1 MSKPGTSAT
10 IPRLVV
16 PKTRASKSRV
26 STSRRATPAS
36 RYGFLTV
43 GQTAKILG
51 VSPSTLRLW
60 ESEGLIAP
68 MRTTGRYR
76 LYSPELLK
84 VLKRIKY
91 LREVQRLNMPGIK
104 RELKDVV
111 ASNGGGSG
119 TGASGNS
126 GGAGAIANASTST
139 GSGSSGGAS
148 SGNTGGN
155 SGGGS
160 GSSGTAG
167 GRSTKIAAKP
177 DRTLGPQL
185 RRMRERKKLNLA
197 EAARRAGVSPGFLSA
212 VERSLANASVATL
225 QRLAMSYGTTVME
238 LFQTAPHD
246 RRLVTPAE
254 RRVLE
259 VHNGVR
265 MELLSFGA
273 PMLQSMLFRVAPLAG
288 SEGAYSHQGEEFI
301 YMVSGTLE
309 VWLDELECF
318 VLREGDSFWFP
329 STHAHRWFNPGHLD
343 AVLLWI
349 NTPPTF

>member
-1 MSKPGTSAT
+1 
-10 IPRLVV
+10 V
-16 PKTRASKSRV
+16 PKTRVSKSK
-26 STSRRATPAS
+26 SSSSARRAAPAA

-68 MRTTGRYR
+68 QRTTGRYR

-91 LREVQRLNMPGIK
+91 LREVQRLNMPGIR
-104 RELKDVV
+104 RELKD
-111 ASNGGGSG
+111 ALGNPGSN
-119 TGASGNS
+119 
-126 GGAGAIANASTST
+126 
-139 GSGSSGGAS
+139 SSGGGHTHTPPAREPS
-148 SGNTGGN
+148 PPPPPISP
-155 SGGGS
+155 
-160 GSSGTAG
+160 
-167 GRSTKIAAKP
+167 TKTVKP

-185 RRMRERKKLNLA
+185 RRMRERKRLNLA

-238 LFQTAPHD
+238 LFKTAPHD
-246 RRLVTPAE
+246 RRLVTQAE

-273 PMLQSMLFRVAPLAG
+273 PMLQSMLFKVAPLAG

-301 YMVSGTLE
+301 FMVAGTLE

-329 STHAHRWFNPGHLD
+329 STHAHRWFNPGNVD

>member
-1 MSKPGTSAT
+1 VA
-10 IPRLVV
+10 
-16 PKTRASKSRV
+16 KTRASKTRPS
-26 STSRRATPAS
+26 SSRRTAPAA

-68 MRTTGRYR
+68 HRTTGRYR

-91 LREVQRLNMPGIK
+91 LREVQRLNMPGIR
-104 RELKDVV
+104 RELDGAQPAPV
-111 ASNGGGSG
+111 APPPLPPATASHAGL
-119 TGASGNS
+119 TGAPSRA
-126 GGAGAIANASTST
+126 GAGPGAAIKTV
-139 GSGSSGGAS
+139 
-148 SGNTGGN
+148 
-155 SGGGS
+155 
-160 GSSGTAG
+160 
-167 GRSTKIAAKP
+167 KP

-185 RRMRERKKLNLA
+185 RRMRERKRYNLA
-197 EAARRAGVSPGFLSA
+197 EAATRAGVSPGFLSA

-238 LFQTAPHD
+238 LFKTAPHD
-246 RRLVTPAE
+246 RRLVTQAE

-288 SEGAYSHQGEEFI
+288 SEGAYSHVGEEFI
-301 YMVSGTLE
+301 FMISGTLE

-329 STHAHRWFNPGHLD
+329 STHAHRWFNPGNLD

>member
-1 MSKPGTSAT
+1 MMPAVSAYRALSKRVKSAT
-10 IPRLVV
+10 IRRSPVA
-16 PKTRASKSRV
+16 KTRASKTRS
-26 STSRRATPAS
+26 SSSSRRTAPAA

-68 MRTTGRYR
+68 HRTTGRYR

-91 LREVQRLNMPGIK
+91 LREVQRLNMPGIR
-104 RELKDVV
+104 RELDGAQPAAAAPPPPAVLTGHPGSHT
-111 ASNGGGSG
+111 ASHAGL
-119 TGASGNS
+119 TGAPGR
-126 GGAGAIANASTST
+126 ASTSA
-139 GSGSSGGAS
+139 GAAIK
-148 SGNTGGN
+148 TV
-155 SGGGS
+155 
-160 GSSGTAG
+160 
-167 GRSTKIAAKP
+167 KP

-185 RRMRERKKLNLA
+185 RRMRERKRYNLA
-197 EAARRAGVSPGFLSA
+197 EAAHRAGVSPGFLSA

-238 LFQTAPHD
+238 LFKTAPHD
-246 RRLVTPAE
+246 RRLVTQAE

-273 PMLQSMLFRVAPLAG
+273 PMLQSMLFRVASLAG
-288 SEGAYSHQGEEFI
+288 SEGAYSHVGEEFI
-301 YMVSGTLE
+301 FMISGTLE

-329 STHAHRWFNPGHLD
+329 STHAHRWFNPGNVD

>member
-1 MSKPGTSAT
+1 
-10 IPRLVV
+10 V
-16 PKTRASKSRV
+16 PKTPASKSR
-26 STSRRATPAS
+26 SSSSSRGTAPAA

-68 MRTTGRYR
+68 PRTTGRYR

-91 LREVQRLNMPGIK
+91 LREVQRLNMPGIR
-104 RELKDVV
+104 RELKD
-111 ASNGGGSG
+111 ATPGS
-119 TGASGNS
+119 
-126 GGAGAIANASTST
+126 
-139 GSGSSGGAS
+139 SSGGAS
-148 SGNTGGN
+148 SGASGVASAALSGSSGSASTGGDGHGGHGTHTTGGN
-155 SGGGS
+155 SGTRGTT
-160 GSSGTAG
+160 SSPQKATVV
-167 GRSTKIAAKP
+167 KP
-177 DRTLGPQL
+177 DRSLGPQL
-185 RRMRERKKLNLA
+185 RRLRERRRYNLA
-197 EAARRAGVSPGFLSA
+197 EAAHRAGVSPGFLSA

-238 LFQTAPHD
+238 LFKTAPHD

-259 VHNGVR
+259 VHSGVR

-301 YMVSGTLE
+301 FMVSGTLE

-318 VLREGDSFWFP
+318 LLREGDSFWFP
-329 STHAHRWFNPGHLD
+329 STHAHRWFNPGNVD

>member
-1 MSKPGTSAT
+1 M
-10 IPRLVV
+10 
-16 PKTRASKSRV
+16 
-26 STSRRATPAS
+26 
-36 RYGFLTV
+36 

-68 MRTTGRYR
+68 LRTTGRYR

-104 RELKDVV
+104 RELKD
-111 ASNGGGSG
+111 AAPGSSS
-119 TGASGNS
+119 T
-126 GGAGAIANASTST
+126 AGSAHGSHSSHGS
-139 GSGSSGGAS
+139 GSGSSYTAHGAGAS
-148 SGNTGGN
+148 GAQS
-155 SGGGS
+155 GS
-160 GSSGTAG
+160 GSHASGHSSGHAFGHPPGSAG
-167 GRSTKIAAKP
+167 ATGRAASSSKTVVKP

-185 RRMRERKKLNLA
+185 RRMRERKRYNLA
-197 EAARRAGVSPGFLSA
+197 EAARRAGVSSGFLSA

-246 RRLVTPAE
+246 RRLVTQAE

-259 VHNGVR
+259 VHSGVR

-301 YMVSGTLE
+301 FMVSGTLE
-309 VWLDELECF
+309 VWLDELECH

-329 STHAHRWFNPGHLD
+329 STHAHRWFNPGNID